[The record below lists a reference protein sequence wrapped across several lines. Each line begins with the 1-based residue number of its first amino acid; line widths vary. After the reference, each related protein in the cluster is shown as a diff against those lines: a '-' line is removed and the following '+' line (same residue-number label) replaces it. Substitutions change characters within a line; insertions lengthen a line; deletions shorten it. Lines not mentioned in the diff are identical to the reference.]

1 MRDHDVRECLA
12 VDLRRWHLDRN
23 TLFVDELDLGGLVR
37 VDIAAVNG
45 ALWGYEIKSAH
56 DTLRRLPTQV
66 EVYSKVLDYAALVVA
81 ECHHDHALD
90 LLPDW
95 WHVYVAAADRN
106 GVSLVLSRPGT
117 RNPQVDTNSP
127 TEQLLG
133 RALNAQ
139 KPAANSTNWIA
150 WRAQ

>member
-95 WHVYVAAADRN
+95 WHVYVAADDRN

-117 RNPQVDTNSP
+117 RNPQVDANSP